1 MCQSVGNVG
10 VFRHTIQWH
19 NKLHSSTAIQLAL
32 GADIPMFDLLRDWY
46 HRNFTDPQ
54 AVILAFLL
62 LFLFGLILLFGGILA
77 PALVALVLAY
87 LLEGVVSILQ
97 RAGMP
102 RTPSVVLVLLLFIAF
117 SLILMFGVVP
127 VLSQQITQVIR
138 ALPNMIVQGQE
149 QLLKLPDKYPEVFT
163 VEQINDLIG
172 TLRAEL
178 AQATQDFLEFSFAQ
192 VGTLVAI
199 GVYAVLVPLMVFF
212 TLKDKD
218 KLIGWAMGF
227 MPRRSELSFQV
238 WREVDQ
244 KIANYIRGKFA
255 EIAIVWLASYL
266 VFALSGLDFSLL
278 LSFLVGIS
286 VIVPYIGAVVVTV
299 PIAIIAYFQWGLT
312 AQFWWLMLYYQ
323 IIQILDGNALVPLL
337 FSEAVNLHPLAIII
351 SVLFFGGLFGLWG
364 VFFAIPLAT
373 LAQTVLKVWPRH
385 ELKPAHSER
394 INPPANAT
402 ME

>member
-1 MCQSVGNVG
+1 
-10 VFRHTIQWH
+10 
-19 NKLHSSTAIQLAL
+19 
-32 GADIPMFDLLRDWY
+32 MFDLIRDWY
-46 HRNFTDPQ
+46 HRNFSDPQ

-62 LFLFGLILLFGGILA
+62 LSLFGLILLFGDIMA

-87 LLEGVVSILQ
+87 LLEGVVSAMQ

-102 RTPSVVLVLLLFIAF
+102 RTPSVVLVLMMFITLSA
-117 SLILMFGVVP
+117 ILMFGVVP

-163 VEQINDLIG
+163 VEQITDLIG

-178 AQATQDFLEFSFAQ
+178 GQATQDFLEFSFAQ

-199 GVYAVLVPLMVFF
+199 GVYVVLVPLMVFF
-212 TLKDKD
+212 TLKDKE
-218 KLIGWAMGF
+218 KLLSWALGF
-227 MPRRSELSFQV
+227 MPKRSELSFQV

-244 KIANYIRGKFA
+244 KIANYIRGKFV
-255 EIAIVWLASYL
+255 EIVIVWLATYI
-266 VFALSGLDFSLL
+266 VFALSGLDYSLL
-278 LSFLVGIS
+278 LSFLVGMS

-337 FSEAVNLHPLAIII
+337 FSEAVNLHPLAIIL
-351 SVLFFGGLFGLWG
+351 SVLFFGGLFGIWG

-373 LAQTVLKVWPRH
+373 LAQTVLKVWPQHDHRISSN
-385 ELKPAHSER
+385 ERLNAPASASVE
-394 INPPANAT
+394 
-402 ME
+402 